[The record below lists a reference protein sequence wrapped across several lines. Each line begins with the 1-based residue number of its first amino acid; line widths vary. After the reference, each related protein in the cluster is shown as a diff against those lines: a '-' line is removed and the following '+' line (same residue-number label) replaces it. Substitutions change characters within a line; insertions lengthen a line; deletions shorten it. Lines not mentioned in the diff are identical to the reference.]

1 MLDSRL
7 GRWVAF
13 AVALVAVGA
22 VALAIALLRESHTAN
37 VPERLRPLEVDS
49 AAALEHAFDALGYH
63 WPPSAEVPRVG
74 VVALPED
81 LAELPV
87 GRRKS
92 VFFRA
97 LTPLILAE
105 NARLRV
111 KREHLVAVA
120 EGAPATEELR
130 EIATR
135 YGVESHLSDQE
146 TAAALLRHVDEIPL
160 GMALA
165 QAAIESG
172 WGTSRF
178 TREARNLFGVW
189 TWDAEHG
196 IEPLARP
203 VGATHFVRV
212 FPDLQHAV
220 RNFLFTLNAGHTYV
234 TLRSE
239 RARLRA
245 AQQPL
250 DPLVLAG
257 GLERYSQRGEVYV
270 HEVRAMIRSNR
281 LNELDALHLSDPL
294 PDRALLRP

>member
-1 MLDSRL
+1 MLCSRL

-13 AVALVAVGA
+13 GVALAAVGAIALAVALFRG
-22 VALAIALLRESHTAN
+22 SHTAD
-37 VPERLRPLEVDS
+37 VPERLRPLEADS
-49 AAALEHAFDALGYH
+49 AAALEHVFDALDYR
-63 WPPSAEVPRVG
+63 WPPTADVPRVG

-87 GRRKS
+87 ARRKS

-97 LTPLILAE
+97 LAPLILAE
-105 NARLRV
+105 NARLRA
-111 KREHLVAVA
+111 KRGYLVAVA
-120 EGAPATEELR
+120 EGAPATDELR

-135 YGVESHLSDQE
+135 YGIESDLSDQE
-146 TAAALLRHVDEIPL
+146 TATALLRHVDEIPL

-189 TWDAEHG
+189 TWDAAQG

-203 VGATHFVRV
+203 VGATHYVRV

-250 DPLVLAG
+250 DPLVLAS

-270 HEVRAMIRSNR
+270 REVRAMIRSNQLHQLGALR
-281 LNELDALHLSDPL
+281 LSEQL
-294 PDRALLRP
+294 PERALLRP